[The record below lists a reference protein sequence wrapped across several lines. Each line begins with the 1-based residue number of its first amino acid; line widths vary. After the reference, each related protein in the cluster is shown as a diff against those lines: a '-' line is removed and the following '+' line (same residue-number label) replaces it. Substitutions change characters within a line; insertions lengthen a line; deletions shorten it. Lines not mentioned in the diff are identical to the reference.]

1 MKALK
6 TSTIMAAASV
16 LFIVASA
23 HAMSGSHGHSAGGWG
38 TSTSGST
45 TGKQAVM
52 DKFGGVIHTASGDC
66 VITKWDAKGGSCVG
80 SELRTIYFNFNSSAL
95 TPAAKT
101 KLDVLAKSLKS
112 SNVSAVKIVG
122 FADEIGT
129 PSYNLRLSQK
139 RANAAA
145 AYLRGKGVKVMG
157 KSEVRGLGETASKS
171 ECSTTKGKAQQ
182 ACLWR
187 DRRVEVEVVN

>member
-1 MKALK
+1 MKVLK
-6 TSTIMAAASV
+6 TSTILAAASV
-16 LFIVASA
+16 LLMAASA
-23 HAMSGSHGHSAGGWG
+23 GAAFVTKDFARTAGGNPVV
-38 TSTSGST
+38 T
-45 TGKQAVM
+45 
-52 DKFGGVIHTASGDC
+52 KFGDC
-66 VITKWDAKGGSCVG
+66 VLTKWDAAGGACVG
-80 SELRTIYFNFNSSAL
+80 SELRTVYFNFNSSAL

-101 KLDVLAKSLKS
+101 KLAALAKALKS
-112 SNVSAVKIVG
+112 SNVSSVKIVG

-129 PSYNLRLSQK
+129 PSYNLRLSEK
-139 RANAAA
+139 RANAVA

-171 ECSTTKGKAQQ
+171 ECGETKGKAQQ

>member
-1 MKALK
+1 MKLLK
-6 TSTIMAAASV
+6 TSTILAAASV
-16 LFIVASA
+16 LLMAASA
-23 HAMSGSHGHSAGGWG
+23 GAAFVTKEPVRTAGG
-38 TSTSGST
+38 STVAT
-45 TGKQAVM
+45 
-52 DKFGGVIHTASGDC
+52 KFGDC
-66 VITKWDAKGGSCVG
+66 VITKWDAKSGDCASMT
-80 SELRTIYFNFNSSAL
+80 SELRTVYFNFNGSSL

-101 KLDVLAKSLKS
+101 KLNTLAKTLKS
-112 SNVSAVKIVG
+112 TNVTAVKIVG

-139 RANAAA
+139 RANAVA
-145 AYLRGKGVKVMG
+145 AYLRSKGIKVTG

-171 ECSTTKGKAQQ
+171 ECATTKGKAQQ